1 MTAATSHHLVDE
13 LPDDQVASAAE
24 ELRGRTARHPDA
36 SVVAIAKRLGVS
48 EVATLKRRDFAYVR
62 PRHTEAFTL
71 LPERLASR

>member
-1 MTAATSHHLVDE
+1 MSCPTIRWRL
-13 LPDDQVASAAE
+13 LPRSSEDA
-24 ELRGRTARHPDA
+24 RPRHPDA